1 MTEKVGFIQEGL
13 SGDTPLKFI
22 ELLTLFY

>member
-1 MTEKVGFIQEGL
+1 MIKKVGFIQEGL

-22 ELLTLFY
+22 ELLTLF

>member
-1 MTEKVGFIQEGL
+1 MIEKVGFIQEGL

-22 ELLTLFY
+22 ELPNLFY